1 MEDMAAVSEQVEFQS
16 TQAEQDTGMS
26 KDPSLQ
32 PSALALVPFVS
43 VDNMMKIVNTI
54 GAAKM
59 IAEIASYIEAD
70 FKRWDLFDKTPRVA
84 SHSKEGVIE
93 LMPTSDGETYGFK
106 YVNGHPANM
115 ARGFQTVTAFGL
127 LARVDNGYP
136 VLLSEMTILTAL
148 RTAATSAIVAKYL
161 APENAKTMAM
171 IGNGAQCEF
180 QALAFKEVLG
190 IETVRLY
197 DIDEAATQKAARNL
211 EHTGLKVVSCS
222 SSQEA
227 VQGAE
232 IITTCTADKQYATI
246 LTDNMVGS
254 GVHINAIGGDCPGK
268 TELHKDILLR
278 SDIFVEYPPQTRIEG
293 EIQQLDEDH
302 EITEIWQVMTGK
314 ASGRTSDK
322 QITLFDS
329 VGFATEDFS
338 ALRYIRDQLEETGHY
353 VELDMLADPDDPRDL
368 FGMVQRAKTA

>member
-1 MEDMAAVSEQVEFQS
+1 MTKLPPAP
-16 TQAEQDTGMS
+16 S
-26 KDPSLQ
+26 K
-32 PSALALVPFVS
+32 LAFVPFVS
-43 VDNMMKIVNTI
+43 VENMMRIVNTI

-59 IAEIASYIEAD
+59 ISEMAGYIEAD
-70 FKRWDLFDKTPRVA
+70 FVRWDKFDKTPRVA
-84 SHSKEGVIE
+84 AHSHEGVIE

-115 ARGFQTVTAFGL
+115 ARGFQTVTAFGV

-136 VLLSEMTILTAL
+136 ILLSEMTVLTAL
-148 RTAATSAIVAKYL
+148 RTAATSAVAAKHL
-161 APENAKTMAM
+161 APKNAKTMAM

-180 QALAFKEVLG
+180 QALAMKEIVG

-197 DIDEAATQKAARNL
+197 DIDATATEKAVRNL
-211 EHTGLKVVSCS
+211 ADTGLKVVACS
-222 SSQEA
+222 SAEDAMTGS
-227 VQGAE
+227 E

-278 SDIFVEYPPQTRIEG
+278 SSIFVEYPPQTRIEG
-293 EIQQLDEDH
+293 EIQQLDADH
-302 EITEIWQVMTGK
+302 PVTELWQVITGK
-314 ASGRTSDK
+314 TKGRTSGD

-338 ALRYIRDQLEETGHY
+338 ALRYVHDQLENTGHY
-353 VELDMLADPDDPRDL
+353 DELDMIADPDDPRDL
-368 FGMVQRAKTA
+368 FGMVQRAKV